1 MFANFVYLLLEIWI
15 ITTICDFVLESC
27 GLTISLPLET
37 PEGVNV
43 TDHRNCENY
52 FKCSGLACLHCPC
65 PLGQTFNP
73 ITLKCDSTGSPCV
86 CPVETTTTVSSTTTT
101 KATPKKRIS
110 TTTKFLVKDA
120 DFGSQNSNNNNNNVD
135 TTEKPVSTEVIII
148 SGIVSATVI
157 VIVVIV
163 MGVFCWQRR
172 HAAHQR

>member
-65 PLGQTFNP
+65 PDEQTFNP
-73 ITLKCDSTGSPCV
+73 ITLKCDSTGSACV

-120 DFGSQNSNNNNNNVD
+120 DFGSQNSNNNNNVD